1 MRKKIE
7 KLLQSDIK
15 GTEVENKT
23 GVSRS
28 VITKLRKGQREID
41 GLTLATSEKL
51 CKLYEEM
58 NLMKKVAVL
67 TDEQVQQLAKK
78 CEGMEDVSI
87 TKDFPGRQHITFKN
101 GNFIVK
107 TIIDVNSTKVKAYAW
122 VGQSEFGTEET
133 NVTTVEE
140 LYKTVRNY
148 EKYFLTGGE
157 VTRTMLWIKQM
168 FM

>member
-1 MRKKIE
+1 MRDKIE

-15 GTEVENKT
+15 GTEIENKT
-23 GVSRS
+23 GVSRA
-28 VITKLRKGQREID
+28 VITKLRKGQREVG

-58 NLMKKVAVL
+58 NSMKKLAVL
-67 TDEQVQQLAKK
+67 TGEQVQKLAKK
-78 CEGMEDVSI
+78 CDSMEDVKVFKDVLGNDRIQFRNENFFVETRI
-87 TKDFPGRQHITFKN
+87 TAD
-101 GNFIVK
+101 
-107 TIIDVNSTKVKAYAW
+107 STTVKAYTL
-122 VGQSEFGTEET
+122 VNTSEFGAEET

-140 LYKTVRNY
+140 LYNSLRNY
-148 EKYFLTGGE
+148 AGYFVVGGE